1 MAGWIK
7 FHLNKE
13 QFEELVIIEKQVN
26 KPQLLK
32 KIQCIKLKS
41 KWREHKD
48 VWEFLG
54 VSIQTITSRTKI
66 YFEWWIKKLLS
77 RNYKGKITVFT
88 PKMLEEIRQKNKEKP
103 FDTAKEAKVFIE
115 EKYWF
120 KFHLH
125 YVQKLVKKNFTFHI
139 RSRK

>member
-41 KWREHKD
+41 K
-48 VWEFLG
+48 
-54 VSIQTITSRTKI
+54 
-66 YFEWWIKKLLS
+66 
-77 RNYKGKITVFT
+77 
-88 PKMLEEIRQKNKEKP
+88 
-103 FDTAKEAKVFIE
+103 
-115 EKYWF
+115 
-120 KFHLH
+120 
-125 YVQKLVKKNFTFHI
+125 
-139 RSRK
+139 